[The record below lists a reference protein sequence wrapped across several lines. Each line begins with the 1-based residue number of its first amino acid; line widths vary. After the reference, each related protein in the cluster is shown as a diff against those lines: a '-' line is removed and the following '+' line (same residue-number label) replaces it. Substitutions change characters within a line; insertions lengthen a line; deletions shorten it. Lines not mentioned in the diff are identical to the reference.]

1 MGTQAAAPAICDSR
15 PVFDHV
21 TVRVSDRG
29 ESERFYDAV
38 LRELG
43 ISRTGSGEQF
53 AEWGDFRLCPAT
65 RSQPVTRR
73 LHVAFV
79 APSQAHVEAF
89 WRAGTSAGYMDDGGP
104 GPRPRYGDDYF
115 GGFLRDPD
123 GISVEAVHHGHL
135 RQGGVVDHVWMRVS
149 DLAGSKQFY
158 ETVAPRARYRL
169 AAERDDRVRFTGSSG
184 EFSIVAGRPT
194 EGLQMA
200 FAVGSDDEVAAMVD
214 PDGNR
219 VELVCQDSG

>member
-1 MGTQAAAPAICDSR
+1 
-15 PVFDHV
+15 VFDHV

-43 ISRTGSGEQF
+43 ISRSGSGEQF
-53 AEWGDFRLCPAT
+53 AEWDDFRLCPAT

-79 APSQAHVEAF
+79 APSPAHVEAF
-89 WRAGTSAGYMDDGGP
+89 WRAGTAAGYMDDGGP

-135 RQGGVVDHVWMRVS
+135 RQGGAVDHLWIRVS
-149 DLAGSKQFY
+149 DLARSKQFY
-158 ETVAPRARYRL
+158 QQVAAQAGHW
-169 AAERDDRVRFTGSSG
+169 AAADQDDRVRFAAGSG

-194 EGLQMA
+194 EGLQVA
-200 FAVGSDDEVAAMVD
+200 FTAAGDADVTALVD

-219 VELVCQDSG
+219 VELVGQALG

>member
-1 MGTQAAAPAICDSR
+1 M
-15 PVFDHV
+15 FDQV

-43 ISRTGSGEQF
+43 IARSGSGDEF
-53 AEWGDFRLCPAT
+53 AEWDDFALCEAT

-79 APSQAHVEAF
+79 APSRTHVEAF
-89 WRAGTSAGYMDDGGP
+89 WQAGTSAGYMDDGGP

-135 RQGGVVDHVWMRVS
+135 RQSGVVDHVWMRVS

-158 ETVAPRARYRL
+158 ETVAPQAGYRL
-169 AAERDDRVRFTGSSG
+169 AAEHDDRVRFAGTSGS
-184 EFSIVAGRPT
+184 FSIVPGRPT
-194 EGLQMA
+194 EGLHVA
-200 FAVGSDDEVAAMVD
+200 FPVSSDAEAAVLRD
-214 PDGNR
+214 PDGNH
-219 VELVCQDSG
+219 VELVCPGSA